1 MIRKSFFYSMVALL
15 MLAFSISSCSSD
27 DDSVPAAEE
36 LIVEEPIAEDSIV
49 EGSVVG
55 YWQLVGEF
63 NGNQQKPLTDV
74 TVAKF
79 GGNGVL
85 TYYEN
90 GQPTNRMTYWL
101 EPTEE
106 SSNLYGFH
114 CGNSPEL
121 EGAYAGGANLL
132 IDGDMLRIYSF
143 GCFLNQT
150 CFYRRIASLD
160 DVDPE
165 LSSILYEDNPTTLE
179 GTWCMTQVNNLGYVS
194 LIVPSMTWVHF
205 YLDNTIQVINEQVVF
220 LPSDTYS
227 YKVVEEKEYSGETH
241 TKIDIEGQGTFTYS
255 FIGGMLLLDDGK
267 TSGGRV
273 YCFRKLKEKE

>member
-1 MIRKSFFYSMVALL
+1 MRKSFFYSMVALL
-15 MLAFSISSCSSD
+15 MLAFSISSCSGD
-27 DDSVPAAEE
+27 DDSAPVAEE
-36 LIVEEPIAEDSIV
+36 PIVEEPIAEDSIV

-90 GQPTNRMTYWL
+90 GRPTNRMTYWL

-143 GCFLNQT
+143 GCFINQT

-165 LSSILYEDNPTTLE
+165 LSSILYEDSPTTLE

-205 YLDNTIQVINEQVVF
+205 YLDNTIQVVNEQVVF

-227 YKVVEEKEYSGETH
+227 YKVVEEKEYSGETY

>member
-1 MIRKSFFYSMVALL
+1 MRKSFFYSMVALL

-27 DDSVPAAEE
+27 DDSVPSA
-36 LIVEEPIAEDSIV
+36 EEPIVEGSIV

-90 GQPTNRMTYWL
+90 GRPTNRMTYWL
-101 EPTEE
+101 EPIEE
-106 SSNLYGFH
+106 SFNLYGFH

-132 IDGDMLRIYSF
+132 IDGNMLRIYSF

-165 LSSILYEDNPTTLE
+165 LSSILYEDSPTTLE

-205 YLDNTIQVINEQVVF
+205 YLDNTIQVVNEQVVF

-227 YKVVEEKEYSGETH
+227 YKVVEKIEYSGETYS
-241 TKIDIEGQGTFTYS
+241 KIDIEGQGTFTYS

>member
-1 MIRKSFFYSMVALL
+1 MVALL
-15 MLAFSISSCSSD
+15 MLAGSISSCSSD
-27 DDSVPAAEE
+27 DDSVPSA
-36 LIVEEPIAEDSIV
+36 EEPIAEEPIV

-90 GQPTNRMTYWL
+90 GRPTNRMTYWL

-132 IDGDMLRIYSF
+132 IDGDMLRIHSF

-160 DVDPE
+160 DVDPA

-179 GTWCMTQVNNLGYVS
+179 GTWYMTQVNTIGDVS
-194 LIVPSMTWVHF
+194 LSEPWMTWVHF
-205 YLDNTIQVINEQVVF
+205 SPDKTIQVVNELVVF
-220 LPSDTYS
+220 LPSDAYS
-227 YKVVEEKEYSGETH
+227 YEVVEGKEYSGEAY

-273 YCFRKLKEKE
+273 YCFRKLKEN

>member
-1 MIRKSFFYSMVALL
+1 MRKSFFYAMVALL
-15 MLAFSISSCSSD
+15 MLAVGISSCSSD

-36 LIVEEPIAEDSIV
+36 PIVEEPIAEDSIV

-90 GQPTNRMTYWL
+90 GRPTNRMTYWL

-106 SSNLYGFH
+106 SFNLYGFH

-121 EGAYAGGANLL
+121 EGAYTGGANLL
-132 IDGDMLRIYSF
+132 LDGDMLRIHSF

-165 LSSILYEDNPTTLE
+165 LSSILYEDSPTTLE
-179 GTWCMTQVNNLGYVS
+179 GTWCMTQVNNLGYIS

-205 YLDNTIQVINEQVVF
+205 YLDNTIQVVNEQVVF
-220 LPSDTYS
+220 LPSDAYS
-227 YKVVEEKEYSGETH
+227 YKVVEEKEYSGETY

>member
-1 MIRKSFFYSMVALL
+1 MRKSFFYSMVALL

-27 DDSVPAAEE
+27 DDSAPAAEE
-36 LIVEEPIAEDSIV
+36 PIVEEPIAEDSIV

-90 GQPTNRMTYWL
+90 GRPTNRMTYWL
-101 EPTEE
+101 EPIEE
-106 SSNLYGFH
+106 SFNLYGFH

-132 IDGDMLRIYSF
+132 IDGNMLRIYSF

-165 LSSILYEDNPTTLE
+165 LSSILYEDSPTTLE

-194 LIVPSMTWVHF
+194 LIAPSMTWVHF
-205 YLDNTIQVINEQVVF
+205 YLDNTIQVVNEQVVF

-227 YKVVEEKEYSGETH
+227 YKVVEEKEYSGETY
-241 TKIDIEGQGTFTYS
+241 TKIDIEGQGTFTYY

>member
-1 MIRKSFFYSMVALL
+1 MVALL

-27 DDSVPAAEE
+27 DDSAPAAEE

-106 SSNLYGFH
+106 SSNLYGFY

-150 CFYRRIASLD
+150 CFYRRIASLN

-165 LSSILYEDNPTTLE
+165 LSSILYEDSPTTLE

-194 LIVPSMTWVHF
+194 LIVPWMTWVHF
-205 YLDNTIQVINEQVVF
+205 SPDNTIQVVNELVVF
-220 LPSDTYS
+220 LPSDAYS
-227 YKVVEEKEYSGETH
+227 YKVVEEKEYSGEAY
-241 TKIDIEGQGTFTYS
+241 TKIDIEGQGTFTCS
-255 FIGGMLLLDDGK
+255 FVGGMLLLDDGK

>member
-1 MIRKSFFYSMVALL
+1 MRKSFFYSMVALL

-27 DDSVPAAEE
+27 DDSAPAAEE
-36 LIVEEPIAEDSIV
+36 PIVEEPIAEDSIV

-101 EPTEE
+101 EPIEE
-106 SSNLYGFH
+106 SFNLYGFH

-132 IDGDMLRIYSF
+132 IDGNMLRIYSF
-143 GCFLNQT
+143 GCFFNKT

-165 LSSILYEDNPTTLE
+165 LSSILYEDSPTTLE

-205 YLDNTIQVINEQVVF
+205 YLDNTIQVVNEQVVF

-227 YKVVEEKEYSGETH
+227 YKVVEEKEYSGETY
-241 TKIDIEGQGTFTYS
+241 TKIDIEGQGTFTYY
-255 FIGGMLLLDDGK
+255 FIGGMLLMDDGK

>member
-1 MIRKSFFYSMVALL
+1 MRKSFFYAMVALL
-15 MLAFSISSCSSD
+15 MLAGSISSCSSD
-27 DDSVPAAEE
+27 DDSVPSA
-36 LIVEEPIAEDSIV
+36 EEPIAEEPIV

-90 GQPTNRMTYWL
+90 GRPTNRMTYWL

-143 GCFLNQT
+143 GCFINQT

-165 LSSILYEDNPTTLE
+165 LSSILYEDSPTTLE

-205 YLDNTIQVINEQVVF
+205 YLDNTIQVVNEQVVF

-227 YKVVEEKEYSGETH
+227 YKVVEEKEYSGETY

>member
-1 MIRKSFFYSMVALL
+1 MRKSFFYSMVALL

-27 DDSVPAAEE
+27 DDSAPAAEE
-36 LIVEEPIAEDSIV
+36 PIVEEPIAEDSIV

-90 GQPTNRMTYWL
+90 GRPTNRMTYWL

-132 IDGDMLRIYSF
+132 IDGDMLRIHSF

-160 DVDPE
+160 DIDPE
-165 LSSILYEDNPTTLE
+165 LSSILYEDNPTTIE
-179 GTWCMTQVNNLGYVS
+179 GTWCMTQVDDNLGFVS
-194 LIVPSMTWVHF
+194 LITPST
-205 YLDNTIQVINEQVVF
+205 TCAINIPISAVR
-220 LPSDTYS
+220 
-227 YKVVEEKEYSGETH
+227 SGSAMSNCSGLSIISNLQTSSQQA
-241 TKIDIEGQGTFTYS
+241 IV
-255 FIGGMLLLDDGK
+255 LLLRSIIFNKKELRELCCSIISDLNH
-267 TSGGRV
+267 R
-273 YCFRKLKEKE
+273 RKLFPHPYLMMLW

>member
-1 MIRKSFFYSMVALL
+1 MRKSFFYATVALL
-15 MLAFSISSCSSD
+15 MLAFSISSCSGD
-27 DDSVPAAEE
+27 DDSAPVAEE
-36 LIVEEPIAEDSIV
+36 PIVEDPIAEDSIV

-90 GQPTNRMTYWL
+90 GRPTNRMTYWL
-101 EPTEE
+101 EPIEE
-106 SSNLYGFH
+106 SFNLYGFH

-132 IDGDMLRIYSF
+132 IDGNMLRIYSF

-165 LSSILYEDNPTTLE
+165 LSSILYEDSPTTLE

-194 LIVPSMTWVHF
+194 LIAPSMTWVHF
-205 YLDNTIQVINEQVVF
+205 YLDNTIQVVNEQVVF

-227 YKVVEEKEYSGETH
+227 YKVVEEKEYSGETY
-241 TKIDIEGQGTFTYS
+241 TKIDIEGQGTFTYY
-255 FIGGMLLLDDGK
+255 FIGGMLLMDDGK

>member
-1 MIRKSFFYSMVALL
+1 MKKDKWIWMVAVLT
-15 MLAFSISSCSSD
+15 LAVGISSCSGD
-27 DDSVPAAEE
+27 DDSAPAAKDPTA
-36 LIVEEPIAEDSIV
+36 EEPIAEDSVV
-49 EGSVVG
+49 EESVVG

-90 GQPTNRMTYWL
+90 GRQTNRMTYWL
-101 EPTEE
+101 EPIEE
-106 SSNLYGFH
+106 SFNLYGFH

-132 IDGDMLRIYSF
+132 IDGNMLRIYSF

-165 LSSILYEDNPTTLE
+165 LSSILYEDSPTTLE

-194 LIVPSMTWVHF
+194 LIAPSMTWVHF
-205 YLDNTIQVINEQVVF
+205 YLDNTIQVVNEQVVF

-227 YKVVEEKEYSGETH
+227 YKVVEEKEYSGETY

>member
-1 MIRKSFFYSMVALL
+1 MRKSFFYAMVALL
-15 MLAFSISSCSSD
+15 MLAGSISSCSSD
-27 DDSVPAAEE
+27 DDSVPSA
-36 LIVEEPIAEDSIV
+36 EEPIAEEPIV

-143 GCFLNQT
+143 GCFINQT

-165 LSSILYEDNPTTLE
+165 LSSILYEDSPTTLE

-205 YLDNTIQVINEQVVF
+205 YLDNTIQVVNEQVVF

-227 YKVVEEKEYSGETH
+227 YKVVEEKEYSGETY

>member
-1 MIRKSFFYSMVALL
+1 MRKSFFYATVALL

-27 DDSVPAAEE
+27 DDSAPVAEE
-36 LIVEEPIAEDSIV
+36 PIVEEPIAEDSVV

-90 GQPTNRMTYWL
+90 GRPTNRMTYWL

-132 IDGDMLRIYSF
+132 IDGDMLRIHSF

-160 DVDPE
+160 DVDPA

-179 GTWCMTQVNNLGYVS
+179 GTWYMTQVNTIGDVS
-194 LIVPSMTWVHF
+194 LSEPWMTWVHF
-205 YLDNTIQVINEQVVF
+205 SPDKTIQVVNELVVF
-220 LPSDTYS
+220 LPSDAYS
-227 YKVVEEKEYSGETH
+227 YEVVEGKEYSGEAY